1 MSGNWDDLKPRAI
14 SAVVMAVVGAGA
26 VWAGGIWFTA
36 VIAICSGIMVWEL
49 VRMIAPDFGSEA
61 LQAGV
66 IATIVLLSTLFL
78 PDALTAIFLVLPAVV
93 LLNALKTKRLIYF
106 SYTLLILV
114 AGYVFIAL
122 RQQDLGLVWL
132 AWVLLIV
139 ITSDLAGYLAG
150 RLLGGPKFWP
160 RVSPKKTWSGT
171 IAGWIGA
178 AIVGFIMFS
187 SVQLALASML
197 VAFAAQMGDI
207 AESAIKRKCG
217 VKDSSNLIPG
227 HGGFLD
233 RFDGMLG
240 AAALVF
246 VLMLLTDFMAI
257 G

>member
-1 MSGNWDDLKPRAI
+1 
-14 SAVVMAVVGAGA
+14 
-26 VWAGGIWFTA
+26 
-36 VIAICSGIMVWEL
+36 
-49 VRMIAPDFGSEA
+49 MIAPDFGSEA

-171 IAGWIGA
+171 IAGWIGT